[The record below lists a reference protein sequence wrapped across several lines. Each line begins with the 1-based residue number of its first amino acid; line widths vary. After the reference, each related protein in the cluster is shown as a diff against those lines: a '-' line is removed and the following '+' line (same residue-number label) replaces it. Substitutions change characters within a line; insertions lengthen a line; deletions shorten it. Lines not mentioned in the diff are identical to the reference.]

1 MSVAELSKALSTSW
15 PAIEKAQAETPAQFQ
30 KLAERLEG
38 ADSENESIVVFGSLA
53 RSEWTVSS
61 DLDWTMLV
69 DGWAEHRHA
78 LTAHRI
84 GEVVTEA
91 GFAKPGP
98 TRTFGTLT
106 FSHDL
111 VHQIGGLDD
120 SNLNTT
126 PRLLLLLESKPV
138 NRREAYDRV
147 ITGILRRYLQN
158 DFRPFRL
165 KVPRFLLNDLNRFWR
180 TMCVDYASKYR
191 EQAGKKWCIRNV
203 KLRLS
208 RKLIFASGLLTCF
221 YCDPGW
227 ISQRS
232 PRLAA
237 NPEVEGL
244 VEYLLEFVART
255 PLDILP
261 RRSIRPPCRQLPD
274 CSSTRT
280 TRSWTASTR
289 KACGPSWKTSAPGCG
304 ERYRVSSA
312 ARNRRPVRARTGT
325 AFFR

>member
-1 MSVAELSKALSTSW
+1 V
-15 PAIEKAQAETPAQFQ
+15 
-30 KLAERLEG
+30 
-38 ADSENESIVVFGSLA
+38 
-53 RSEWTVSS
+53 
-61 DLDWTMLV
+61 
-69 DGWAEHRHA
+69 
-78 LTAHRI
+78 
-84 GEVVTEA
+84 
-91 GFAKPGP
+91 
-98 TRTFGTLT
+98 T

-111 VHQIGGLDD
+111 IHQIGGLDD

-126 PRLLLLLESKPV
+126 RRLLLLLESKPV

-227 ISQRS
+227 IRQRS
-232 PRLAA
+232 SQLAA

-255 PLDILP
+255 PLDILAEAVDPIAMPTTARLLFDSYNTFLDRLDQECVRTKLENLSPEDAANDADYQGMQAIADQFEQGLEHLFFDDP
-261 RRSIRPPCRQLPD
+261 RWNPL
-274 CSSTRT
+274 
-280 TRSWTASTR
+280 TR
-289 KACGPSWKTSAPGCG
+289 KYG
-304 ERYRVSSA
+304 V
-312 ARNRRPVRARTGT
+312 
-325 AFFR
+325 F